1 MARVLRVA
9 ALAIALAGCRTPVG
23 EPAVAEQPLVVRSFP
38 QLVEALQPGN
48 AGRHIRILR
57 GDYAVDR
64 PLVVP
69 DGATL
74 EGEGVMVI
82 GSDGLPAG
90 FESGSETTL
99 RVSAGFSGHVLTL
112 GHGSVIRGLRLLDLA
127 NPAAQPPLRSG
138 NVVFA
143 GSRAPGD
150 TVAASIVECEIVSP
164 NRGGFTDDGPIGHGI
179 AAVTLNPGL
188 GAPPAA
194 HEDAQV
200 SVGVRRSIVRTN
212 TGAAVFA
219 SNFAARSRLMLRLEG
234 NRFDGYLVA
243 TGGVSRPDAVAGSVT
258 SVESRRNLYARSG
271 FDRHGWLLLGGSA
284 APHFLDAAIPGAS
297 RNRLDLASVD
307 DRIEGFRF
315 GIQAAAARRLSAQD
329 APLDDNHVELSL
341 QGTRIVTP
349 GEDAADL
356 VLQAALSETGQA
368 GGPGEF
374 PAGDRNVLRLQM
386 SGVTGSGWRRNVF
399 ADAVG
404 PLQPANFGSDNRLEV
419 VGEVATFLQS
429 NRAIEPPPDAQ
440 HFVGG
445 R

>member
-1 MARVLRVA
+1 MLQVA
-9 ALAIALAGCRTPVG
+9 ALVIVLAGCRTPVE
-23 EPAVAEQPLVVRSFP
+23 EPAVDGQPLVVRSFP

-74 EGEGVMVI
+74 EGEGVMAI
-82 GSDGLPAG
+82 DPEGLPAG
-90 FESGSETTL
+90 FEPGTESTL
-99 RVSAGFSGHVLTL
+99 RVSGGFSGHVLTL
-112 GHGSVIRGLRLLDLA
+112 GHGSLIRGLRLVDLA
-127 NPAAQPPLRSG
+127 NPAAPPLARTG

-150 TVAASIVECEIVSP
+150 TIAASVVECEIVSP
-164 NRGGFTDDGPIGHGI
+164 NRGGFTDDGPMGHGI

-194 HEDAQV
+194 HEDARV
-200 SVGVRRSIVRTN
+200 SVSVRRSIVRAN
-212 TGAAVFA
+212 TGAAIFA
-219 SNFAARSRLMLRLEG
+219 NNFAARSGVMLRLEG
-234 NRFDGYLVA
+234 NRFEGYLVA
-243 TGGVSRPDAVAGSVT
+243 TAGVSRPDAVTGSVT
-258 SVESRRNLYARSG
+258 SVESRRNLYARAG

-284 APHFLDAAIPGAS
+284 SPHFLEAATPGAS
-297 RNRLDLASVD
+297 RNRLQVESVD

-315 GIQAAAARRLSAQD
+315 GIQAAAARRLSAQS

-349 GEDAADL
+349 GEEAADF
-356 VLQAALSETGQA
+356 VMQATLSETGQA

-386 SGVTGSGWRRNVF
+386 SGVTGSGPRRNVF
-399 ADAVG
+399 ADVVG
-404 PLQPANFGSDNRLEV
+404 PVQPANFGAGNQLQV
-419 VGEVATFLQS
+419 VGEPEAFRRS
-429 NRAIEPPPDAQ
+429 NPSIEPPPDAR

>member
-1 MARVLRVA
+1 VA
-9 ALAIALAGCRTPVG
+9 ALAIVLAGCRTPVE
-23 EPAVAEQPLVVRSFP
+23 EPAVDGQPLVVRSFP

-64 PLVVP
+64 PLEVP

-82 GSDGLPAG
+82 GPDGLPAG
-90 FESGSETTL
+90 FEPGTESTL
-99 RVSAGFSGHVLTL
+99 RVSGGFNGHVLTL
-112 GHGSVIRGLRLLDLA
+112 GHGSAIRGLRLLDLA
-127 NPAAQPPLRSG
+127 NPAAQPPVRSG
-138 NVVFA
+138 NVVFV

-150 TVAASIVECEIVSP
+150 TIAASVVECEIVSP
-164 NRGGFTDDGPIGHGI
+164 NRGGFTDAGPIGHGI

-194 HEDAQV
+194 HEGAQLSV
-200 SVGVRRSIVRTN
+200 SVRRSIVRAN

-219 SNFAARSRLMLRLEG
+219 NNFAARSGVTLRLEG
-234 NRFDGYLVA
+234 NRFEGYLVVTA
-243 TGGVSRPDAVAGSVT
+243 GVSRPDAVTGSVT
-258 SVESRRNLYARSG
+258 SVESRRNLFTRSG
-271 FDRHGWLLLGGSA
+271 FDRHGWLLLGGSSS
-284 APHFLDAAIPGAS
+284 PHFLDAAIPGGS
-297 RNRLDLASVD
+297 RNRLHVDSVD

-315 GIQAAAARRLSAQD
+315 GIQAAAARRLSAQS

-341 QGTRIVTP
+341 QGTRIATP
-349 GEDAADL
+349 GEDAADM

-386 SGVTGSGWRRNVF
+386 SGVAGSGLRRNVF
-399 ADAVG
+399 ADVVG
-404 PLQPANFGSDNRLEV
+404 PVQPANFGTGNQ
-419 VGEVATFLQS
+419 LQV
-429 NRAIEPPPDAQ
+429 
-440 HFVGG
+440 VGG
-445 R
+445 RRP

>member
-1 MARVLRVA
+1 MLCAA
-9 ALAIALAGCRTPVG
+9 ALAIALAGCRTPG
-23 EPAVAEQPLVVRSFP
+23 DDNAVAEQPLLVSSFP

-48 AGRHIRILR
+48 AGRHIRIQR

-82 GSDGLPAG
+82 GPDGLPTG
-90 FESGSETTL
+90 FEPGTASTL

-112 GHGSVIRGLRLLDLA
+112 GHGSAIRGLRLIDLA
-127 NPAAQPPLRSG
+127 NPAAPPPSRSG
-138 NVVFA
+138 NVVFV

-150 TVAASIVECEIVSP
+150 TIAASIVECEIVSP
-164 NRGGFTDDGPIGHGI
+164 NRGGFNDDGPIGHGI

-194 HEDAQV
+194 HENAQV
-200 SVGVRRSIVRTN
+200 SVSVRRSVVRAN

-219 SNFAARSRLMLRLEG
+219 NNFAARGNVSLRLEG
-234 NRFDGYLVA
+234 NRFEGYLVA
-243 TGGVSRPDAVAGSVT
+243 TGGVSRPDAVTASVT
-258 SVESRRNLYARSG
+258 SVESRRNLYTRAG
-271 FDRHGWLLLGGSA
+271 FDRHGWLLLGGSTS
-284 APHFLDAAIPGAS
+284 PHFLETATPGAS
-297 RNRLDLASVD
+297 RNRLHLESVD
-307 DRIEGFRF
+307 DRIEGFRY
-315 GIQAAAARRLSAQD
+315 GIQAAAARRLSEQS
-329 APLDDNHVELSL
+329 APLDDNLLDLRL

-349 GEDAADL
+349 AEEAADF
-356 VLQAALSETGQA
+356 VLQATLSETGQA

-374 PAGDRNVLRLQM
+374 AAGDRNVLRLQM
-386 SGVTGSGWRRNVF
+386 SGVTGSGPRRNVF
-399 ADAVG
+399 ADVVG
-404 PLQPANFGSDNRLEV
+404 PVQPANFGAGNRLQV
-419 VGEVATFLQS
+419 VGEPEAFRQS
-429 NRAIEPPPDAQ
+429 NPSIEPLPKAQ